1 MACVYVKTYPAPVLN
16 VSEVLRY
23 AGWLGNV
30 SEADTDGIFDC
41 FAECEKRLSYRVCY
55 VVTEVAELGSVLGVS
70 SEPWFKKRFTGAK
83 KAVLFCAT
91 VGLEIDRWIQ
101 RYARVSPTK
110 ALWFQA
116 LGAERVESLCNAFFE
131 DLKEE
136 FAPLYVG
143 TRFSP
148 GYGEIPLVIQSR
160 VLEIL
165 DASRKIGV
173 SVNGGGL
180 MSPSKT
186 VTAFVAIKETDEKES
201 EGCAVCDKQDCAL
214 RKE

>member
-1 MACVYVKTYPAPVLN
+1 MACVYVKTYPAPALN
-16 VSEVLRY
+16 EKEVLRY

-30 SEADTDGIFDC
+30 NEANTDGLCDC
-41 FAECEKRLSYRVCY
+41 FAECEKGLSYRVCY
-55 VVTEVAELGSVLGVS
+55 VAVEVAELGAVLGVS
-70 SEPWFKKRFTGAK
+70 SDSWFKKRVAGAK
-83 KAVLFCAT
+83 KAVLCCAT
-91 VGLEIDRWIQ
+91 VGLEIDRRIQ
-101 RYARVSPTK
+101 RYARISPTK

-116 LGAERVESLCNAFFE
+116 LGAERVEGLCNAICE

-148 GYGEIPLVIQSR
+148 GYGEIPLGIQSR
-160 VLEIL
+160 VLGIL

-173 SVNGGGL
+173 SVNDGGL

-186 VTAFVAIKETDEKES
+186 VTAFVAIKETDEKGK
-201 EGCAVCDKQDCAL
+201 EGCAVCEKRDCAL